1 MTDEDN
7 EVTHLAATGASSGL
21 LDGGES
27 NPSHHGTQ
35 SQDASGKNDRGKG
48 NEMSHEPENAAPPEM
63 DEERNDEV
71 GFLKHLLTTH
81 GSSQVLFV
89 LLLMAMSQGSTV
101 GVVPAIL
108 SDRYARLYY
117 GYKGAPCYS
126 SGTHDF
132 LPQECKDGSNAAQG
146 AAALS
151 SLARSLFSF
160 VTSSLM
166 GSISDGRGRRGK

>member
-101 GVVPAIL
+101 GVVRISPLAWCHCNAPLHFHYVAFSNCIVRCQQ
-108 SDRYARLYY
+108 SYQIDTPGYITDIKVRL
-117 GYKGAPCYS
+117 A
-126 SGTHDF
+126 T
-132 LPQECKDGSNAAQG
+132 
-146 AAALS
+146 ALEH
-151 SLARSLFSF
+151 
-160 VTSSLM
+160 TT
-166 GSISDGRGRRGK
+166 